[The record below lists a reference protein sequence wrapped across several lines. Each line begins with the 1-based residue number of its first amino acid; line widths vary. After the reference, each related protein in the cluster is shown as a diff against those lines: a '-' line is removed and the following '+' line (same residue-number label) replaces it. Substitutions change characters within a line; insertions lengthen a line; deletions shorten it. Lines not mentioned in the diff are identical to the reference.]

1 MDGVRIAA
9 GDVPSLPASHRPRPR
24 RCRMNRRLRL
34 AWAAV
39 ALLAAVVVPLR
50 IAEIQQAHSDRDAA
64 KARWALSTSVRG

>member
-1 MDGVRIAA
+1 M
-9 GDVPSLPASHRPRPR
+9 SW
-24 RCRMNRRLRL
+24 RLRL

-50 IAEIQQAHSDRDAA
+50 IAEIHQANADRNAA

>member
-1 MDGVRIAA
+1 M
-9 GDVPSLPASHRPRPR
+9 S
-24 RCRMNRRLRL
+24 RRLRF

-50 IAEIQQAHSDRDAA
+50 IAEIHHANADRDAA

>member
-1 MDGVRIAA
+1 M
-9 GDVPSLPASHRPRPR
+9 S
-24 RCRMNRRLRL
+24 RRLRL

-50 IAEIQQAHSDRDAA
+50 IAEIHQAKADHDAA